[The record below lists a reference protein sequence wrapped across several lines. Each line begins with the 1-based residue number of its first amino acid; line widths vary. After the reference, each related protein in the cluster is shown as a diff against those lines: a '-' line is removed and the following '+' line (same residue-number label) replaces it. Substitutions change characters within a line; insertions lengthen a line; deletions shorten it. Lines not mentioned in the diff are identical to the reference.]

1 MKEDFDKT
9 RVMSPEEQQAM
20 QGAEPEQVPYSKL
33 VRRTGAAPGQGGTQ
47 PTGNGM
53 NMSNTQ
59 PLPRVGDDYIQQP
72 FPQVQPST
80 VRELPPEPP
89 ERPEPPKKG
98 GLTTGQKRG
107 LILAAFFIIAL
118 FVGFAIA
125 GYSEEKDMAAKEA
138 KLAQK
143 QEMLQQ
149 EQDIKAREQELKE
162 RKIKLEQQKKEL
174 EAREHELKE
183 AQKVAKAKNETL
195 EDEKSDNVLG
205 KALDKVTGKEAERA
219 KKQADNA
226 AASAKADDDIAKV
239 KQSIADAQTML
250 DEVDQGLD
258 KVQSMK
264 NDVAQVKGRLEA
276 TYAEN
281 KGTIDTVVS
290 YVRTGIDLVRGLMN
304 SN

>member
-1 MKEDFDKT
+1 
-9 RVMSPEEQQAM
+9 MSPEEIAEV
-20 QGAEPEQVPYSKL
+20 QGSAPDENRAPANTPYSEP
-33 VRRTGAAPGQGGTQ
+33 VRASQNRANGG
-47 PTGNGM
+47 
-53 NMSNTQ
+53 MSNTQ
-59 PLPRVGDDYIQQP
+59 PLPRVSEDTEYNIQQP
-72 FPQVQPST
+72 FPQVQQST

-89 ERPEPPKKG
+89 QPPRG
-98 GLTTGQKRG
+98 GGKNSGGWFTTGQKRG
-107 LILAAFFIIAL
+107 LILLVFFVVAL
-118 FVGFAIA
+118 FVGFALA
-125 GYSEEKDMAAKEA
+125 GYSEEKDSAAKQA

-195 EDEKSDNVLG
+195 EGEKSDNVLG
-205 KALDKVTGKEAERA
+205 KALDKVTGKDAER
-219 KKQADNA
+219 KQKQAANA
-226 AASAKADDDIAKV
+226 AESAKADDDIAKV
-239 KQSIADAQTML
+239 KQSIADAQSML

-276 TYAEN
+276 TYQEN

-290 YVRTGIDLVRGLMN
+290 YVKTGIELVRGLMN